1 MTLPSPVVGDSEAA
15 AAPVV
20 AVASSRRRALRRLMH
35 DGASVFLG
43 TRTRRPLLSAVP
55 IPDPL
60 VEIAPA
66 RLVAGHHPEDVTD
79 RTGGVPVTAP
89 A

>member
-43 TRTRRPLLSAVP
+43 TRYTKAASCPPCPSLTRSSRSPRPGWS
-55 IPDPL
+55 
-60 VEIAPA
+60 PA
-66 RLVAGHHPEDVTD
+66 TTP
-79 RTGGVPVTAP
+79 RT
-89 A
+89 